1 MILRR
6 TNARLVRW
14 AGPLVGSLLLSGC
27 DAMPGASRDL
37 TDFNRD
43 IHSALPAAS
52 GLRPCAEPAL
62 QPVGEASQV
71 VAASH
76 PAPLAVE
83 RMPAVARPF
92 PIVASESPLAGS
104 LPREQA
110 GAIEHGR
117 QGRPA
122 ESGPALMAANGSAEA
137 PGAEFGPPPLP
148 GLSDDEARAL
158 NAKTIA
164 RPVVRSKRV
173 ARAADKPGE
182 GARPPWPPTAPT
194 IPQLE
199 QPAPPPL
206 RRDPAI
212 APPPSAPLLLPRP
225 PKRSPEQAAVA
236 RQAERQVRRGYALA
250 ARGALYSA
258 RSQFIQALRTI
269 AQSLDVQEGGRRH
282 TEALGAG
289 LTALEEA
296 EDFVPR
302 GSNVEADLDVGV
314 MVRGHCTPVLKD
326 APAAELIAVIAQ
338 QHYYTYAQEQ
348 LTLAAGREEAGSMAL
363 FGLGKAY
370 GTLATQ
376 QSPQTVAPE
385 PKAMVFHQAALTVDG
400 GNYLA
405 ANELAVLVAR
415 YGRYD
420 KARELL
426 QHSVTLAPQSAIWRN
441 LAVVHRRLGET
452 ELAVSA
458 EKQAAEAA
466 RREAVAAAQPSAAAP
481 GDLQWVDP
489 ATFAASTKP
498 VTDLQRTASDRQQDV
513 KGQPAAEE
521 AKGLLPWLPRASRQA
536 PAEVRR

>member
-1 MILRR
+1 M
-6 TNARLVRW
+6 
-14 AGPLVGSLLLSGC
+14 
-27 DAMPGASRDL
+27 
-37 TDFNRD
+37 
-43 IHSALPAAS
+43 
-52 GLRPCAEPAL
+52 
-62 QPVGEASQV
+62 
-71 VAASH
+71 
-76 PAPLAVE
+76 
-83 RMPAVARPF
+83 
-92 PIVASESPLAGS
+92 
-104 LPREQA
+104 
-110 GAIEHGR
+110 
-117 QGRPA
+117 
-122 ESGPALMAANGSAEA
+122 
-137 PGAEFGPPPLP
+137 
-148 GLSDDEARAL
+148 SDDKARAQ

-164 RPVVRSKRV
+164 RPALRSKRV
-173 ARAADKPGE
+173 AGAGAKPGE
-182 GARPPWPPTAPT
+182 GARPPQPTTGPAL
-194 IPQLE
+194 PQIE
-199 QPAPPPL
+199 QPAPPTL

-212 APPPSAPLLLPRP
+212 VRPAPSAPLPLPGP
-225 PKRSPEQAAVA
+225 PRRSPEQEAVA

-258 RSQFIQALRTI
+258 RSQFIQTLRTI

-314 MVRGHCTPVLKD
+314 MVRGHRTPVLKD
-326 APAAELIAVIAQ
+326 SPAGELVAVTAQ

-348 LTLAAGREEAGSMAL
+348 LALAAGREEAGSMAL
-363 FGLGKAY
+363 FGLGKTY

-376 QSPQTVAPE
+376 QSPQSVAPE

-405 ANELAVLVAR
+405 ANELAVLIAR
-415 YGRYD
+415 YGRDD
-420 KARELL
+420 KARDLL

-452 ELAVSA
+452 EFAVSA

-466 RREAVAAAQPSAAAP
+466 RREAIAAAQPSVAAP

-521 AKGLLPWLPRASRQA
+521 AKGLAPWLPRASLPTSA
-536 PAEVRR
+536 AARR